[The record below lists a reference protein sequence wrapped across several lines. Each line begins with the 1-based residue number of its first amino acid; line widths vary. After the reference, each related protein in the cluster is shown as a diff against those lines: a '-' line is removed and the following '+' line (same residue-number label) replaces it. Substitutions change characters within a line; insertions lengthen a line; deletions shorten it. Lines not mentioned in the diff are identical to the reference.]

1 MKNTKI
7 IDNYSKIKCV
17 EFTFIVIVENSFSSF
32 KKIYLRNLQ
41 VTSDNSCTNLPREI
55 YRTAYNKSIIYEH
68 NVIFKVDPHKFHGKD
83 IPHIKLNADTS
94 IEELVDI
101 FAGTG
106 YNGRQLGEAAKL
118 YAKMIQ
124 EDTTICLTVSGA
136 LTPVGFGGIIKTL
149 IERGFIDWIVTTGA
163 NVYHEDHFAWGLPI
177 KQGSFNVD
185 DMKLYENEIVRI
197 RDVYIKFYDTLE
209 AEDKIIQKM
218 FEKNFTDKSFTTA
231 EFCNL
236 MGKISLEKSKY
247 PEKSFIT
254 TAYEYDVPVFIS
266 TLKDSSLALN
276 LAIHRLND
284 KTYNLDF
291 VREIIE
297 QAAIVYHSKKSG
309 ILELGGGVPKNTAQQ
324 TGPLLDQILKR
335 NDGGQDYI
343 IQITDARPDTGGLSG
358 ATLQEGK
365 SWGKVQNAHDGMVT
379 VYADATIAFPILAL
393 YVLSCQK
400 TRKPK
405 RLYKELGNMYEK
417 LRTDYMENSKD
428 DSNS

>member
-1 MKNTKI
+1 MTIEDLIN
-7 IDNYSKIKCV
+7 V
-17 EFTFIVIVENSFSSF
+17 FASSGF
-32 KKIYLRNLQ
+32 
-41 VTSDNSCTNLPREI
+41 
-55 YRTAYNKSIIYEH
+55 
-68 NVIFKVDPHKFHGKD
+68 
-83 IPHIKLNADTS
+83 
-94 IEELVDI
+94 
-101 FAGTG
+101 
-106 YNGRQLGEAAKL
+106 NGRQLGDAAKL
-118 YAKMIQ
+118 YAKMIK
-124 EDTTICLTVSGA
+124 ENATICLTVSGA

-149 IERGFIDWIVTTGA
+149 IERGFVDWIITTGA

-197 RDVYIKFYDTLE
+197 RDIYIKFYETLE
-209 AEDKIIQKM
+209 AEDQVIQKM
-218 FEKNFTDKSFTTA
+218 FGIDFPDKPFTTA

-236 MGKISLEKSKY
+236 MGKMSKENSKY

-254 TAYEYDVPVFIS
+254 TAYEYDVPVYIS
-266 TLKDSSLALN
+266 TIKDSSLALN
-276 LAIHRLND
+276 LAVHRLAD

-297 QAAIVYHSKKSG
+297 QAAILYDSKKSG
-309 ILELGGGVPKNTAQQ
+309 ILELGGGVPKNAAQQ
-324 TGPLLDQILKR
+324 TGPLLDQILRR

-365 SWGKVQNAHDGMVT
+365 SWGKVQDAHNGMVT

-393 YVLSCQK
+393 YVLSNQK

-405 RLYKELGNMYEK
+405 RLYKKIGK
-417 LRTDYMENSKD
+417 LYDNLKD
-428 DSNS
+428 DYFKNPANNIKKSKKDN

>member
-1 MKNTKI
+1 M
-7 IDNYSKIKCV
+7 
-17 EFTFIVIVENSFSSF
+17 
-32 KKIYLRNLQ
+32 
-41 VTSDNSCTNLPREI
+41 
-55 YRTAYNKSIIYEH
+55 
-68 NVIFKVDPHKFHGKD
+68 DPHKFHGKD
-83 IPHIKLNADTS
+83 IPHIKLDEKMT
-94 IEELVDI
+94 IEDLVNV
-101 FAGTG
+101 FSSSGF
-106 YNGRQLGEAAKL
+106 NGRQLGDAAKL
-118 YAKMIQ
+118 FAQMIE

-163 NVYHEDHFAWGLPI
+163 NVYHEDHFAWGLPV

-197 RDVYIKFYDTLE
+197 RDIYIKFYETLE
-209 AEDKIIQKM
+209 AEDQIIQKS
-218 FEKNFTDKSFTTA
+218 FGEDFPDKSFTTA
-231 EFCNL
+231 EFSNL
-236 MGKISLEKSKY
+236 MGKISKEKSKH

-254 TAYEYDVPVFIS
+254 TAYDYDVPVYIS
-266 TLKDSSLALN
+266 TIKDSSLALN
-276 LAIHRLND
+276 LAVHRLRD

-297 QAAIVYHSKKSG
+297 QAAIVYDSKKSG

-324 TGPLLDQILKR
+324 TGPLLDQILRR

-365 SWGKVQNAHDGMVT
+365 SWGKVQDAHNGMVT

-393 YVLSCQK
+393 YVLSNQK

-405 RLYKELGNMYEK
+405 RLYKKLGKLYEK
-417 LRTDYMENSKD
+417 LSDDYFENPANKAKKSKT
-428 DSNS
+428 NN